1 MAVDI
6 HMHIV
11 ENYQII
17 KEDIFDGRNYEWFND
32 ITLKDKD
39 IYKKLNIKAGF
50 SPKTPKNLIEY
61 ISKLDYYDF
70 YYFKV
75 GDFLDWFTGYRPD
88 LDAGWVHTYTK
99 WKMEQY
105 DYIPGEDEFYH
116 YLDKEHIPEDMHFV
130 TIANKY
136 DCNYWLFEYLIKNNI
151 SHTADITYYFDC

>member
-11 ENYQII
+11 EDYQII
-17 KEDIFDGRNYEWFND
+17 KEDIFDGRDYEWFDD

-50 SPKTPKNLIEY
+50 SPKTPKNWIEY

-75 GDFLDWFTGYRPD
+75 DDFLDWFTEYRPD

-105 DYIPGEDEFYH
+105 DYIPSEDEFYH

-136 DCNYWLFEYLIKNNI
+136 DCNYWLFEYLIKNDI
-151 SHTADITYYFDC
+151 SRTADVIYYFDC